1 MENCHQSEIKDFISR
16 YEREINDTNI
26 IQEKQ
31 TDVDYQLIKRQ
42 LKQARQSMKNPV
54 HKKHKRME
62 SQSNKEYY
70 ELTTDTLLKKDNYHP
85 ENMDRLA
92 SQPQKN
98 HH

>member
-1 MENCHQSEIKDFISR
+1 
-16 YEREINDTNI
+16 
-26 IQEKQ
+26 
-31 TDVDYQLIKRQ
+31 
-42 LKQARQSMKNPV
+42 MKNPV

-98 HH
+98 HHQKDLIPSMMADKFQDNAVSKSMSYSEEHTMDYNSKDIS